1 MKTKFIFE
9 ELEDDSCQE
18 TINLNTIPTQFIELP
33 NRPNQN
39 QTNQNRPDQNRP
51 YQNQPYQFRPDQAL
65 RSDSLHKSVSLMTF
79 VVIFFSKFLF

>member
-1 MKTKFIFE
+1 MKIKFIFE

-18 TINLNTIPTQFIELP
+18 NINLNTIPTQFIALP

-39 QTNQNRPDQNRP
+39 QHNQNQP

-65 RSDSLHKSVSLMTF
+65 TSESLHESVSLVTF
-79 VVIFFSKFLF
+79 VVIYFSKFLF